1 MGAHNTFTR
10 IAIDQVIEQKTNKNT
25 QTTSGTKVLNQIQ
38 WYAILLLQT
47 IDDYFWMPS
56 EMITFYNRTIQQ
68 KDLSPARD
76 AKQPF
81 IN

>member
-10 IAIDQVIEQKTNKNT
+10 IAIDQVVEQKTNKNT
-25 QTTSGTKVLNQIQ
+25 QTTSRTKVLNQIQ

-56 EMITFYNRTIQQ
+56 EMTTFYNRTIQQ